1 MVNKS
6 SRTTNIYYPLK
17 GALGRKYLSKELF
30 CKPHMENP
38 FHLGANSFGHS
49 YPTLTGLCRTASWQ
63 TAVTIQLQFLKG
75 TRTTAMMVTLTSSPL
90 MLLLLKKHY
99 SRKAY
104 AANSEKESTS
114 VQFTCQVHLYHYL
127 KRNFKREGW
136 REKTKLIF
144 WLEKGTY
151 NVSKKS

>member
-90 MLLLLKKHY
+90 MLLLLKNYYYYWK
-99 SRKAY
+99 
-104 AANSEKESTS
+104 ST
-114 VQFTCQVHLYHYL
+114 T
-127 KRNFKREGW
+127 
-136 REKTKLIF
+136 REKHMQLTQRKYFSTIHLPSPF
-144 WLEKGTY
+144 
-151 NVSKKS
+151 VSLFKKEF